1 MRERCVHG
9 AIQACSITKKK
20 REQCYYLDDAIQ
32 QLMCLLQLI
41 YRHIKDDMYVYLG
54 AEHKYDFYLNPNV
67 NSLNYYYNTI
77 SDKVIKIHINLEL
90 LSLAMSFYS

>member
-1 MRERCVHG
+1 MVLCKPAVS
-9 AIQACSITKKK
+9 QKK

-41 YRHIKDDMYVYLG
+41 YRHVKDDVYVYLG

-67 NSLNYYYNTI
+67 NS
-77 SDKVIKIHINLEL
+77 
-90 LSLAMSFYS
+90 

>member
-1 MRERCVHG
+1 
-9 AIQACSITKKK
+9 
-20 REQCYYLDDAIQ
+20 
-32 QLMCLLQLI
+32 
-41 YRHIKDDMYVYLG
+41 MYVYLG

-90 LSLAMSFYS
+90 LSLAMSFYSWNLFLEILNSKIGCSVSSVACTIFS

>member
-9 AIQACSITKKK
+9 AIQACSITKK